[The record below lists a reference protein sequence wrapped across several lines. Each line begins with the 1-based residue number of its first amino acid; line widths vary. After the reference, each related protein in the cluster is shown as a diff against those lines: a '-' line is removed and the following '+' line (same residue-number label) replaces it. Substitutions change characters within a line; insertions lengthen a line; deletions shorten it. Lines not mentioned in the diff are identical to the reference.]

1 MSGNSKLIS
10 FSVCWSIS
18 IFCWIAPGGEKQYS
32 LYLWN
37 LWFRRIYHLI
47 TEKPLA
53 EFYRNSHREVFLRK
67 NVLKICSKFTGEHL
81 YQRVISIKLLYNFHS
96 VKSVRIR
103 SYSGPYFP
111 AFRLNTE
118 INCTAS
124 ATDVK
129 SNALAMT

>member
-96 VKSVRIR
+96 VKSVRIKV
-103 SYSGPYFP
+103 SELFWSVFSSIP
-111 AFRLNTE
+111 TE
-118 INCTAS
+118 YGDTLHGKRNGRKI
-124 ATDVK
+124 
-129 SNALAMT
+129 